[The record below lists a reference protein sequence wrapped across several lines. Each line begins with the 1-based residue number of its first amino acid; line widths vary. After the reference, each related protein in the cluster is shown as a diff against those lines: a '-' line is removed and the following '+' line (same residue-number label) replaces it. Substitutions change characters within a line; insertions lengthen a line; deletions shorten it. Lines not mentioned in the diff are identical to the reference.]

1 VLVTLLGLLFSVI
14 GCVLAVLAFE
24 RLAPTVAFGVVGAMT
39 AVGLVAAAYRVPV
52 ALWWTIGVVI
62 GGALGR
68 WS

>member
-1 VLVTLLGLLFSVI
+1 VLVTLLGLLCSVG

-24 RLAPTVAFGVVGAMT
+24 RLEPGVAFGIVGAM
-39 AVGLVAAAYRVPV
+39 VAAGLIAAARRVPV
-52 ALWWTIGVVI
+52 ALWWTIGVLI